1 MKHNL
6 RGGTRTVERTFLMI
20 KPDAVQ
26 RNLIGE
32 IVSRIEN
39 KGLKL
44 VGGKLIQVPT
54 ELAEK
59 HYSEHEGK
67 PFYEKLISFITSAPV
82 FAMVVEGED
91 AVAVSRHIIGS
102 TNPSEAAPG
111 TIRGDLGLT
120 VGRNIIHGSDS
131 VESAQREISLWFNSN
146 EIADYTSPREDW
158 LYE

>member
-1 MKHNL
+1 M
-6 RGGTRTVERTFLMI
+6 ERTFLMI

-32 IVSRIEN
+32 IITRIER

-44 VGGKLIQVPT
+44 VGGKLMMVDKS
-54 ELAEK
+54 LAET
-59 HYSEHEGK
+59 HYAEHVDK
-67 PFYEKLISFITSAPV
+67 PFYNNLVSFITSAPV

-91 AVAVSRHIIGS
+91 AVHVARHIIGS
-102 TNPSEAAPG
+102 TNPSEATPG

-131 VESAQREISLWFNSN
+131 VEAATKEINLWFNTDELS
-146 EIADYTSPREDW
+146 DYEQPRNPW

>member
-1 MKHNL
+1 M
-6 RGGTRTVERTFLMI
+6 ERTFLMI

-26 RNLIGE
+26 RNLVGE
-32 IVSRIEN
+32 IISRIER

-44 VGGKLIQVPT
+44 VGGKFMTVTQS
-54 ELAEK
+54 LAEE
-59 HYSEHEGK
+59 HYAEHTDK
-67 PFYEKLISFITSAPV
+67 PFYNKLIDFITSAPV

-91 AVAVSRHIIGS
+91 AVNISRHIIGK
-102 TNPSEAAPG
+102 TNPSEATPG

-131 VESAQREISLWFNSN
+131 VESAKKEINLWFKAEELS
-146 EIADYTSPREDW
+146 DYTGSREAW

>member
-1 MKHNL
+1 
-6 RGGTRTVERTFLMI
+6 VERTFLMI

-32 IVSRIEN
+32 IISRIEN

-44 VGGKLIQVPT
+44 VGGKLMQVPQ

-67 PFYEKLISFITSAPV
+67 PFYNNLISFITSAPV

-102 TNPSEAAPG
+102 TNPSDATPG
-111 TIRGDLGLT
+111 SIRGDLGLT

-131 VESAQREISLWFNSN
+131 VESAQREISLWFNDEEVN
-146 EIADYTSPREDW
+146 TYESPRDAW

>member
-1 MKHNL
+1 M
-6 RGGTRTVERTFLMI
+6 ERTFLMI

-32 IVSRIEN
+32 IISRIEN

-44 VGGKLIQVPT
+44 VGGKLMQVPQ

-59 HYSEHEGK
+59 HYGEHERK
-67 PFYEKLISFITSAPV
+67 PFYNNLISFINSAPV

-111 TIRGDLGLT
+111 SIRGDLGLT

-131 VESAQREISLWFNSN
+131 VESAEREINLWFKEE
-146 EIADYTSPREDW
+146 EISSYESPRDAW

>member
-1 MKHNL
+1 MQYK
-6 RGGTRTVERTFLMI
+6 
-20 KPDAVQ
+20 

-32 IVSRIEN
+32 IISRIEN

-44 VGGKLIQVPT
+44 VGGKLMQVPQ

-59 HYSEHEGK
+59 HYGEHEGK
-67 PFYEKLISFITSAPV
+67 PFYNNLISFITSAPV

-111 TIRGDLGLT
+111 SIRGDLGLT

-131 VESAQREISLWFNSN
+131 VESAEREINLWFKEE
-146 EIADYTSPREDW
+146 EISSYESPRDAW

>member
-1 MKHNL
+1 M
-6 RGGTRTVERTFLMI
+6 ERTFLMI

-32 IVSRIEN
+32 IISRIEN

-44 VGGKLIQVPT
+44 VGGKLMQVPQ

-67 PFYEKLISFITSAPV
+67 PFYNNLISFITSAPV

-102 TNPSEAAPG
+102 TNPSDAIPG
-111 TIRGDLGLT
+111 SIRGDLGLT

-131 VESAQREISLWFNSN
+131 VESAQREISLWFNDEEVN
-146 EIADYTSPREDW
+146 TYESPRDAW